1 MNKIRLLIIEDDY
14 HNTKKIRLISKSN
27 NKLMIISAG
36 SLLKDT
42 LLKIK
47 ELNPHIVLVDINLK
61 SESCLSVIKII
72 KRDKLAAK
80 IIVTGLEKDQE
91 DLLKYI
97 QSGINGL
104 ILNESSPKE
113 IVSVINKVESGMT
126 VLPPLLINKLFTQ
139 ITEYSHQRPN
149 LALKENYE
157 ITNRESQVIQFL
169 SEGLSNREI
178 GKKMHISTYTVKSH
192 IHNIMEKFSVH
203 TRLEIANHSFN
214 STLN

>member
-14 HNTKKIRLISKSN
+14 HNAKKIRLISKSN

-42 LLKIK
+42 LLKTK

-104 ILNESSPKE
+104 ILNKSSPKE

-169 SEGLSNREI
+169 GEGLSNREI

-192 IHNIMEKFSVH
+192 IHNIMEKLSVH

-214 STLN
+214 STPN